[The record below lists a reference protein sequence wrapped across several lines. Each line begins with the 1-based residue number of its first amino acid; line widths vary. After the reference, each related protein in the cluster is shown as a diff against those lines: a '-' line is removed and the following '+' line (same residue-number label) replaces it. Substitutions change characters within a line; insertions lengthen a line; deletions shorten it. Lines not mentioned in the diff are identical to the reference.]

1 MKHWALIISIMMS
14 PFGIASAECDLTRF
28 RWECDMRLHVR
39 PTPHASSLVY
49 CGDAYGYVTKS
60 QFDIIAAYNRAD
72 VNIVLELD
80 NEYADSPCIAYR
92 R

>member
-1 MKHWALIISIMMS
+1 MKTRSLILALFAL
-14 PFGIASAECDLTRF
+14 PFATASANCDLTNF
-28 RWECDMRLHVR
+28 RWECDIQMHVKPSR
-39 PTPHASSLVY
+39 HASSLVY
-49 CGDAYGYVTKS
+49 CGDAYGYVTTT

-72 VNIVLELD
+72 VNMVLDLD